1 MITGKWIMQDADT
14 KHNGYE
20 GWDTY
25 AIRDAKT
32 NVCLALVGEI
42 DRYHA
47 QEYRD
52 IAQAISA
59 VPDMIEA
66 LQNLISY
73 LESNYDHNEIAMQE
87 CDKALL
93 ALAKA
98 GIK

>member
-1 MITGKWIMQDADT
+1 MITKGQWRDGGKHSREIYDAHSGHTICKAPVADAWPDVV
-14 KHNGYE
+14 
-20 GWDTY
+20 WD
-25 AIRDAKT
+25 D
-32 NVCLALVGEI
+32 N
-42 DRYHA
+42 
-47 QEYRD
+47 
-52 IAQAISA
+52 AQAISA

-93 ALAKA
+93 ALEKA